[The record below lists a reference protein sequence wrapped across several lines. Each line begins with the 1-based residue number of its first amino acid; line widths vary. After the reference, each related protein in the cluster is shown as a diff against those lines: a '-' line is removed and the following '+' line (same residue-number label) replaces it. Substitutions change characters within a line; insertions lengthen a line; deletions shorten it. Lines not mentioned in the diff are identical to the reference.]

1 MPQINNDDL
10 YPITSPLSGCTWI
23 GSSPTGQ
30 TVQFSFDG
38 MVDAIVA
45 GQQDVLHFEN
55 ATTVGQTVVG
65 NRDPQNPDAPGIN
78 NGKEFIGTILTL
90 PATNDSHISFIY
102 QVI

>member
-1 MPQINNDDL
+1 MPLINDDDL
-10 YPITSPLSGCTWI
+10 YPITQVLSGCTWV
-23 GSSPTGQ
+23 GSDPLGR

-38 MVDAIVA
+38 LVDSITA

-78 NGKEFIGTILTL
+78 NGKEFIGTLLQL
-90 PATNDSHISFIY
+90 PATQDSHINFIY